1 MKPLSRRSCADMIP
15 PEYIDWGAGSP
26 ADRRKLIGEIYS
38 RIVTAADHP
47 PAERPVPVGSPA
59 APASLQLP
67 VAGGG
72 LPFKAQQ
79 QGSAQLNAAP
89 CRTLLSCFTVAEGR
103 RAMKII
109 NKRG

>member
-1 MKPLSRRSCADMIP
+1 MIP

-38 RIVTAADHP
+38 HLVKAADKP
-47 PAERPVPVGSPA
+47 PGVVPQSAVPAGADAFYPVGVS
-59 APASLQLP
+59 
-67 VAGGG
+67 AG
-72 LPFKAQQ
+72 PSFKAQQ

-103 RAMKII
+103 RAVKII